1 MTDGHCF
8 ISYSNADAADFA
20 TKLSDELEGG
30 HPFIN
35 VWFDKRDLKPGK
47 DWDDQIPAA
56 IRDCKYLVFV
66 LTPDSTAEGSVCKE
80 EWTWALKYK
89 KPVIPIRLHEKAE
102 LPFRMGNRQ
111 FIDFVFNFAAG
122 IAKLRKHFTYL
133 DSPEGLLDELN
144 HRLADANRD
153 FRRAKEEDKAR
164 IKAEL
169 DELTEQIKRQE
180 EIVKNPKAAEKR
192 TEDNIKS
199 GLERERQPEKPVAGK
214 TSTRF
219 INPPPGIA
227 PNYFQDRLIETKQI
241 VDFLNNDS
249 QRLMTIVGRAGV
261 GKTAMVCRLLKALE
275 RGELPDDLGEMKVD
289 GIVYLSE
296 TGSHRVNFANVFA
309 DLSKLLPASGETA
322 ERLEGIYKNPQTS
335 TGDKMRALLDAF
347 PSGRVILLLDNFET
361 LIDPESLSLRDSELS
376 DALNALLGGQ
386 HHAVKAVITTRI
398 APRDL
403 AVSEPGRQHH
413 LSLDEGLESPYAE
426 NVLREMDADGRV
438 GLKTAPD
445 ALLNKAREKTRGY
458 PRALEALYAILSVDR
473 YTTLE
478 ELLELSLPDEVV
490 QKLVGEAFNRLD
502 PSAQKVMQALAVYN
516 RPVSPAAID
525 YLLQPHLPSIDSAL
539 VLNRLVNMHF
549 ARREAGRYYLHP
561 ADKEYAFGLIG
572 NQGIGDSV
580 SSQSLIPKQ
589 LIPNSSFT
597 QHDLLN
603 RAADYF
609 AQARKPRAE
618 WKKLDDLIAQLAE
631 FDLRCAA
638 GDYDTAASVLTDIDF
653 DYLLLWGHYRLMID
667 LHQKLQ
673 EKIID
678 NTLARISAGNLGTA
692 NQNIGQ
698 VQVAIKYFTKVL
710 ELAQQYKD
718 RQHEGAALGA
728 LGTAYTEL
736 SETHMAIKFLEQAL
750 IIAQEIG
757 NRKDEGIVLCNLG
770 NAYANL
776 EDEYKAIEFYEQA
789 LIIDR
794 EIGNRTGEATDLNN
808 LGKAYAD
815 LSDAR
820 KAIEFHKQA
829 LIIIREIGDRIGEAN
844 NLGGIAKCYENLGQ
858 ITQAIEYRKS
868 ALAISQEIGAHNE
881 EGVNLSILGSYY
893 SNLDDQKQAKEFFEK
908 SLFIAQETGYRYGE
922 GFRLLNLA
930 GVEVELKNY
939 ERSIELS
946 SQSTIIGDEISRPHL
961 QSHSYRQLALA
972 YLLSSKFE
980 EAKSF
985 IEKAEKLDISD
996 NNHNVTSLH
1005 GIIALRQGER
1015 ETAQE
1020 AFTKSIAQADEILA
1034 KTPDYYSALDAKG
1047 LALCGL
1053 ILAGR
1058 GDPSMPT
1065 GANVGKTVPP
1075 DKVTVSAGRV
1085 APTVD
1090 EAIETFR
1097 KARKIAP
1104 HAGVVKSV
1112 LRLFDEL
1119 VKCDEEGVLK
1129 GVREA
1134 IAGS

>member
-8 ISYSNADAADFA
+8 ISYSTADAIEFA
-20 TKLSDELEGG
+20 RQLADELTGG
-30 HPFIN
+30 EDTSIKT
-35 VWFDKRDLKPGK
+35 WFDKRDIDPAR
-47 DWDDQIPAA
+47 DWDDQIVDG
-56 IRDCKYLVFV
+56 IRACKCMLFV
-66 LTPDSTAEGSVCKE
+66 MTKDSTAQGSMCKN
-80 EWTWALKYK
+80 EWNWALKYK
-89 KPVIPIRLHEKAE
+89 KPVVPIRLQKDAE
-102 LPFRMGNRQ
+102 QPFGLGNRQ
-111 FIDFVFNFAAG
+111 WIDFTGDFEHG
-122 IAKLRKHFTYL
+122 LAKLRLFL
-133 DSPEGLLDELN
+133 RRMDSPEGILQAMKD
-144 HRLADANRD
+144 RLADAQRD
-153 FRRAKEEDKAR
+153 LRRAKDDDQPR

-180 EIVKNPKAAEKR
+180 EIVRNPKAAEEK
-192 TEDNIKS
+192 TEKNIQS

-227 PNYFQDRLIETKQI
+227 PNYFQDRFVETKQI
-241 VDFLNNDS
+241 TDFLNNDS
-249 QRLMTIVGRAGV
+249 QRLMTVVGRAGV

-309 DLSKLLPASGETA
+309 DLSKLLPAAEETA

-403 AVSEPGRQHH
+403 AMGEPGRQHH

-438 GLKTAPD
+438 GLKSAPD

-539 VLNRLVNMHF
+539 ALNRLVNMHF

-561 ADKEYAFGLIG
+561 ADKEYAFSLIE
-572 NQGIGDSV
+572 NREQRVENSE
-580 SSQSLIPKQ
+580 SPESPTTNLQSLISNHLP
-589 LIPNSSFT
+589 FT

-618 WKKLDDLIAQLAE
+618 WKKLDDLAAQLAE
-631 FDLRCAA
+631 FELRCEA
-638 GDYDTAASVLTDIDF
+638 GDYDTAASVLTEIDF
-653 DYLLLWGHYRLMID
+653 DYLLLWGHYRLVIGM
-667 LHQKLQ
+667 HEKLQ
-673 EKIID
+673 TKITD
-678 NTLARISAGNLGTA
+678 KTLAQASVGNLGTA
-692 NQNIGQ
+692 YIRTGKFSESL
-698 VQVAIKYFTKVL
+698 VCYEKAVDFA
-710 ELAQQYKD
+710 
-718 RQHEGAALGA
+718 RQSSNKQGEGIWLTG
-728 LGTAYTEL
+728 
-736 SETHMAIKFLEQAL
+736 
-750 IIAQEIG
+750 IG
-757 NRKDEGIVLCNLG
+757 NCNASLG
-770 NAYANL
+770 NTN
-776 EDEYKAIEFYEQA
+776 KAIEFYNQALTIAREIGDKRDQSSVLNNLGNRYSDLGDERKAIELYEQA
-789 LIIDR
+789 LFIDR
-794 EIGNRTGEATDLNN
+794 EIGDRWSEGIDLSN
-808 LGKAYAD
+808 LGSTYANLGD
-815 LSDAR
+815 EH
-820 KAIEFHKQA
+820 KAIEH
-829 LIIIREIGDRIGEAN
+829 
-844 NLGGIAKCYENLGQ
+844 
-858 ITQAIEYRKS
+858 
-868 ALAISQEIGAHNE
+868 
-881 EGVNLSILGSYY
+881 
-893 SNLDDQKQAKEFFEK
+893 
-908 SLFIAQETGYRYGE
+908 
-922 GFRLLNLA
+922 
-930 GVEVELKNY
+930 Y
-939 ERSIELS
+939 ERSLVIEREISDRAVESVNLENIGDAFLS
-946 SQSTIIGDEISRPHL
+946 LGEYQKGKENYQQAIQIADEISY
-961 QSHSYRQLALA
+961 SSTQLGARLGLAQA
-972 YLLSSKFE
+972 YLFQNDLVSARATI
-980 EAKSF
+980 EATLQYNEPK
-985 IEKAEKLDISD
+985 
-996 NNHNVTSLH
+996 NNHNATASH
-1005 GIIALRQGER
+1005 GIITLRQGER

-1047 LALCGL
+1047 LAVAGL
-1053 ILAGR
+1053 LVIGNWRLDGER
-1058 GDPSMPT
+1058 
-1065 GANVGKTVPP
+1065 
-1075 DKVTVSAGRV
+1075 DKLHA
-1085 APTVD
+1085 
-1090 EAIETFR
+1090 EAIETF
-1097 KARKIAP
+1097 KQARGIAP

-1129 GVREA
+1129 DVREV
-1134 IAGS
+1134 IAG

>member
-1 MTDGHCF
+1 MADGHCF

-47 DWDDQIPAA
+47 DWDEQIPAA

-111 FIDFVFNFAAG
+111 FIDFVSNFEAG

-144 HRLADANRD
+144 HRFADANRD
-153 FRRAKEEDKAR
+153 LRRAKDEDKPR

-169 DELTEQIKRQE
+169 DELNEQIKRQE

-192 TEDNIKS
+192 TEDNIQS

-241 VDFLNNDS
+241 TDFLNNDS

-261 GKTAMVCRLLKALE
+261 GKTAMICRLLKGVE
-275 RGELPDDLGEMKVD
+275 NGNLPDDLGEMKVD

-309 DLSKLLPASGETA
+309 DLIKLLPKDDT
-322 ERLEGIYKNPQTS
+322 ERLEGIYKTPQTS

-478 ELLELSLPDEVV
+478 ELLEISLPDEVV

-561 ADKEYAFGLIG
+561 ADKEYAFSIIPEKDLTTKE
-572 NQGIGDSV
+572 NQEELTAKTAKDAKEELDLLFK
-580 SSQSLIPKQ
+580 SSRSLRASR
-589 LIPNSSFT
+589 LTNAFT

-603 RAADYF
+603 RAADFF

-618 WKKLDDLIAQLAE
+618 WKKLDDLAAQLAE
-631 FDLRCAA
+631 FELRCEA
-638 GDYDTAASVLTDIDF
+638 GDYDMACSVLREFDY
-653 DYLLLWGHYRLMID
+653 DYLLLWGHHRLLID
-667 LHQKLQ
+667 LHLSLKDNITDKKLLVVNLNGLGFSHSMIGKVK
-673 EKIID
+673 ESID
-678 NTLARISAGNLGTA
+678 FYQQGLDTARELKNRSDESVFLGNLGRA
-692 NQNIGQ
+692 
-698 VQVAIKYFTKVL
+698 YR
-710 ELAQQYKD
+710 D
-718 RQHEGAALGA
+718 LGDA
-728 LGTAYTEL
+728 
-736 SETHMAIKFLEQAL
+736 
-750 IIAQEIG
+750 
-757 NRKDEGIVLCNLG
+757 R
-770 NAYANL
+770 
-776 EDEYKAIEFYEQA
+776 KAIEFYEQA
-789 LIIDR
+789 LVIDHEIGDR
-794 EIGNRTGEATDLNN
+794 NGEGIDTNNIGSVYKDLGNMQKAIEYQSEGLKIAQEIGNRTLESSILSN
-808 LGKAYAD
+808 LGNRYSEIAD
-815 LSDAR
+815 FK
-820 KAIEFHKQA
+820 KAIEYYEKSILIKQ
-829 LIIIREIGDRIGEAN
+829 EIGDRSGKSISFQNNGNALISLGEYQK
-844 NLGGIAKCYENLGQ
+844 AKENYQ
-858 ITQAIEYRKS
+858 QAI
-868 ALAISQEIGAHNE
+868 Q
-881 EGVNLSILGSYY
+881 
-893 SNLDDQKQAKEFFEK
+893 
-908 SLFIAQETGYRYGE
+908 IA
-922 GFRLLNLA
+922 
-930 GVEVELKNY
+930 
-939 ERSIELS
+939 
-946 SQSTIIGDEISRPHL
+946 DEISLLLEQNYARNGLAEAYIFQNDLVNARAAIEAAL
-961 QSHSYRQLALA
+961 QYDVP
-972 YLLSSKFE
+972 Y
-980 EAKSF
+980 
-985 IEKAEKLDISD
+985 
-996 NNHNVTSLH
+996 NNHNATALH

-1034 KTPDYYSALDAKG
+1034 KTPDYFSALDAKG
-1047 LALCGL
+1047 LALCGAA
-1053 ILAGR
+1053 IAADDDGR
-1058 GDPSMPT
+1058 
-1065 GANVGKTVPP
+1065 
-1075 DKVTVSAGRV
+1075 R
-1085 APTVD
+1085 TVD
-1090 EAIETFR
+1090 DGQSSMVYRQQAIESF
-1097 KARKIAP
+1097 KQARKIAP

-1119 VKCDEEGVLK
+1119 VKCDEDGILKDVRKAAEGA
-1129 GVREA
+1129 E
-1134 IAGS
+1134 